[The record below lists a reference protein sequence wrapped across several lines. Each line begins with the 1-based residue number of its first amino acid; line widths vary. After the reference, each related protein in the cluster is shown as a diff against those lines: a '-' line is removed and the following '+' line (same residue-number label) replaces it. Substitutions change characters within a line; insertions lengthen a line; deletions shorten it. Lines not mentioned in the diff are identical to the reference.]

1 MTKPGELCGIVA
13 DMRGSFTEAAW
24 KDEKKLY
31 LKVME
36 ELVAEIQT
44 ALYSDIEFF
53 EKVSVLSFALRLME
67 DETNAVLRGGGMT
80 RGFNVHD

>member
-1 MTKPGELCGIVA
+1 MTKSGELCGIVS
-13 DMRGSFTEAAW
+13 DMRESFTEAAW

-36 ELVAEIQT
+36 ELTAEIQT

-53 EKVSVLSFALRLME
+53 EKVSVLSFALRFME
-67 DETNAVLRGGGMT
+67 DETEAVLRGSGIT
-80 RGFNVHD
+80 RGIKRA